1 MQTVVITGASR
12 GIGKFLA
19 QELSTTYDIVG
30 VARTAPTDFAGRFI
44 EADVTDY
51 NSLTAGVKKHELR
64 RVYGLIN
71 CAGIASMNLFMTTPP
86 ETMRRII
93 EVNTLG
99 TMNTCHAF
107 LSSLVRNRTGRIINF
122 STIAVGL
129 ELEGESVYVASKA
142 AVEAF
147 TKVLARE
154 VADHNITVNAVSPN
168 PIETDLI
175 RGVDPEKIRGIV
187 EVRQTVHRLG
197 EFKDVANVVQFLM
210 NDESSLV
217 SGQVVGLG

>member
-147 TKVLARE
+147 TKVLAR
-154 VADHNITVNAVSPN
+154 ASI
-168 PIETDLI
+168 
-175 RGVDPEKIRGIV
+175 
-187 EVRQTVHRLG
+187 
-197 EFKDVANVVQFLM
+197 
-210 NDESSLV
+210 
-217 SGQVVGLG
+217 